1 MSQFDEIKIQV
12 NDNTKDAEFEKIR
25 EERQREVD
33 RLSLELLSNSKHYK
47 KMTAKNSVE
56 DGIKKADNN
65 RRILKYKSRVTAM
78 FIELIDEY
86 ENTGE
91 IATLVGTDLQYIFKE
106 CIQKMVQHLEWNEY
120 NHNVDS
126 AGFEEDEED
135 EDMMFSMASSH
146 RNKRKTAPNKA
157 DPFSYWGT
165 TIRKSESSDDP
176 FL

>member
-1 MSQFDEIKIQV
+1 MSQIDEIQIQ
-12 NDNTKDAEFEKIR
+12 DNTKDVEFEKIR

-47 KMTAKNSVE
+47 KITAKNSIE
-56 DGIKKADNN
+56 DCIKKSDNN
-65 RRILKYKSRVTAM
+65 RRILKYKSKVTAL

-91 IATLVGTDLQYIFKE
+91 NATLVGTDLQYIFKE
-106 CIQKMVQHLEWNEY
+106 CIQKMVQHLEWTEY

-126 AGFEEDEED
+126 AEFDEDEE
-135 EDMMFSMASSH
+135 EDMMFAMGSSH

-176 FL
+176 FF